1 MSIEGGN
8 TIVLRKYREWIYGI
22 GVVVVVVTFYL
33 LIMRHD
39 SSGPFWAVR
48 QIQRNLKIWSILTSV
63 IIILM
68 ALVGYSTRSR
78 K

>member
-1 MSIEGGN
+1 M
-8 TIVLRKYREWIYGI
+8 LRKYREWIYGI

-33 LIMRHD
+33 LIMRCD